1 MAEVT
6 TVRMRAETKALLDDL
21 KLFPRETYDDVVKR
35 LAEMAY
41 DDEPLTKE
49 ELEAIQESE
58 EDIKAGRV
66 YSLEEVMKEL
76 GDEDHIRKM
85 KKRR

>member
-1 MAEVT
+1 MAAVT
-6 TVRMRAETKALLDDL
+6 MVRMRAETKALLDDL

-41 DDEPLTKE
+41 DNEPLTKE

-76 GDEDHIRKM
+76 GDEDPSRNM
-85 KKRR
+85 RKRR

>member
-1 MAEVT
+1 MAAVT

-21 KLFPRETYDDVVKR
+21 KLFPRETYDFVVKR

-41 DDEPLTKE
+41 DNEPLTKE

-66 YSLEEVMKEL
+66 CSIEDVMKEP
-76 GDEDHIRKM
+76 GDEDHIRNM
-85 KKRR
+85 RKRR

>member
-6 TVRMRAETKALLDDL
+6 TVRMRAETKALLDNL

-41 DDEPLTKE
+41 DDKPLTKE
-49 ELEAIQESE
+49 ELESIQESE
-58 EDIKAGRV
+58 EDIKAGRR

-76 GDEDHIRKM
+76 GDEDYIRKM

>member
-1 MAEVT
+1 
-6 TVRMRAETKALLDDL
+6 MRADTKALLDDL

-35 LAEMAY
+35 LAEKAY

-49 ELEAIQESE
+49 EIEAIQESE

-76 GDEDHIRKM
+76 GDEDHLKKMRK
-85 KKRR
+85 RC

>member
-21 KLFPRETYDDVVKR
+21 KLFPRETYDDVVRR
-35 LAEMAY
+35 LAESAY
-41 DDEPLTKE
+41 DDEPLTQE
-49 ELEAIQESE
+49 EIEAIKESD

-66 YSLEEVMKEL
+66 RSLRDVMKDL
-76 GDEDHIRKM
+76 GDDKVIKARK
-85 KKRR
+85 R

>member
-1 MAEVT
+1 
-6 TVRMRAETKALLDDL
+6 
-21 KLFPRETYDDVVKR
+21 
-35 LAEMAY
+35 MAY

-66 YSLEEVMKEL
+66 YSLEEVAKEL